1 MDVNEDELIG
11 TPSKGVPT
19 LEPTDEDCL
28 GKRTEKRDDE
38 TVFVGFCR
46 STPGRGTDHV
56 GEGRCKHHGG
66 CNGGDNGQGAP
77 EGNDNAD
84 GNDGG
89 ASEDNTNAVKH
100 GAYADHNRFYNQVLD
115 DPLRALA
122 DDIFADYIEKYRAS
136 HGGPPLGLES
146 ELFRLSVSHVKDVVL
161 DNWATDRPAS
171 LETDNPLVEQNTEK
185 DHVEEVGPVDQH
197 TYKES
202 VVLQAQK
209 KLSTDRRQWLKD
221 LGLLEDPESQKADAI
236 DDIDLTLSTDLKR
249 EMVDAL
255 EGEPQT

>member
-28 GKRTEKRDDE
+28 GKRTEKPDDE
-38 TVFVGFCR
+38 TIFIGFCR

-136 HGGPPLGLES
+136 HGEPPC
-146 ELFRLSVSHVKDVVL
+146 
-161 DNWATDRPAS
+161 
-171 LETDNPLVEQNTEK
+171 
-185 DHVEEVGPVDQH
+185 
-197 TYKES
+197 
-202 VVLQAQK
+202 
-209 KLSTDRRQWLKD
+209 
-221 LGLLEDPESQKADAI
+221 DARYF
-236 DDIDLTLSTDLKR
+236 S
-249 EMVDAL
+249 M
-255 EGEPQT
+255 